1 MQQRVRRDEWKTND
15 ERVYLSAWAGLGVIL
30 VVVVTVLGVRAQA
43 TSIQPGP
50 AVSEPAAS
58 EQTADWIAERDRVLR
73 HADGLE
79 SGVRE
84 IQARAEAMEASIDQ
98 RRRERHQL
106 SVLMAAARME
116 LDERRQALSETE
128 QKQVAVES
136 ELRRAEK
143 NLEETQAQ
151 METLKSEKAL
161 PLKLEHLPTPL
172 AKTVFGSEEHFR
184 LEAGRLTYVPLNE
197 LTERLREEAPAR
209 AARLLQVPEITE
221 SIGPIQGFIMRYTMH
236 RRAIGAVTGA
246 GTVVR
251 QVAELK
257 QFEMVPTAE
266 DLGEP
271 LAEALQPGSQFRQM
285 LETFKPGGTVVTV
298 WTYPDSYA
306 EFRELKRWLFDRQF
320 SCAARPLPP
329 GQLISG
335 SPNGSRS
342 AAQ

>member
-1 MQQRVRRDEWKTND
+1 MPHHVRHELKQVD
-15 ERVYLSAWAGLGVIL
+15 ERIYLSAWAGLGAFLVIVVGL
-30 VVVVTVLGVRAQA
+30 VAVRAQA
-43 TSIQPGP
+43 TGVHPEP
-50 AVSEPAAS
+50 LVSEEPTTDEIAS
-58 EQTADWIAERDRVLR
+58 LAEADRVMR
-73 HADGLE
+73 HAEGLE

-84 IQARAEAMEASIDQ
+84 IQTRAEAMEFSIDE

-106 SVLMAAARME
+106 NVLMTAARLE
-116 LDERRQALSETE
+116 LDERRKALSQAE
-128 QKQVAVES
+128 QQQVTAEAEV
-136 ELRRAEK
+136 RRTEK
-143 NLEETQAQ
+143 NLQETKAQ
-151 METLKSEKAL
+151 MESLQREKEL

-184 LEAGRLTYVPLNE
+184 LEKGRLTYVPLNE

-221 SIGPIQGFIMRYTMH
+221 TIGPIQGFNMRYTMH
-236 RRAIGAVTGA
+236 RRAVGAVTGA

-257 QFEMVPTAE
+257 QFEMVPTSD

-271 LAEALQPGSQFRQM
+271 LTEALQPGSQFRQL

-329 GQLISG
+329 DQLISG
-335 SPNGSRS
+335 SPSGSRS